1 MRASDPRSPLD
12 QAHGLRRLFAGSR
25 PMPLA
30 VVSNPQLSQGGLL
43 LERLCTALGDTGRHV
58 LVVDAGER
66 SPAVRDLAAVDLSGC
81 VEALSDRVS
90 YLAARGLAMRHVD
103 ARGGTGAMLDAVVAA
118 APQAEVLL
126 VHASASDL
134 ARLFCAHSAWRAGA
148 DGHTPV
154 RPILLA
160 DDRPASV
167 TQAYA
172 SLKWLVQRGNL
183 WVHDLL
189 LAVSRASPRA
199 QAIPHQLAGCADR
212 FVGAM
217 LGHTAWID
225 PATPATA
232 PSPAALMRLVEAQMD
247 GHAPATPAPRLAS
260 HAAHRM
266 PVPTPT
272 PSLTR
277 TRHAHPEH

>member
-1 MRASDPRSPLD
+1 
-12 QAHGLRRLFAGSR
+12 
-25 PMPLA
+25 MPLA
-30 VVSNPQLSQGGLL
+30 VVSNPQVSQGGLL
-43 LERLCTALGDTGRHV
+43 LERLCTAIGDTGRHV
-58 LVVDAGER
+58 LVIDAGER
-66 SPAVRDLAAVDLSGC
+66 SPAVRDLAAVDLSAC
-81 VEALSDRVS
+81 VEPLSDRVS
-90 YLAARGLAMRHVD
+90 YLAARGLGLRHVD
-103 ARGGTGAMLDAVVAA
+103 ARGGTGGMLDAVAAA

-134 ARLFCAHSAWRAGA
+134 ARVFSAHSAWRAGA

-167 TQAYA
+167 THAYA
-172 SLKWLVQRGNL
+172 ALKWLVQRGNL

-189 LAVSRASPRA
+189 LAVSRGSPRA

-225 PATPATA
+225 PATPAAA
-232 PSPAALMRLVEAQMD
+232 PTPPTLASLVRAQLDGQTPLPPAARRTADV
-247 GHAPATPAPRLAS
+247 
-260 HAAHRM
+260 AHRM
-266 PVPTPT
+266 PMAQPT
-272 PSLTR
+272 PSPTR